1 MTVRA
6 LYASARTITGL
17 LRTTRT
23 GLTARPVLKEETEAE
38 MLARAARAWEAEEA
52 LKKERTEELRA
63 EAKRVRQEMKERVA
77 QHAQVGL
84 QMLQKFLYA
93 FWSF

>member
-6 LYASARTITGL
+6 LHASARTITGL

-52 LKKERTEELRA
+52 LKKKRTEELRA
-63 EAKRVRQEMKERVA
+63 EAQRLRQEMKERVA
-77 QHAQVGL
+77 QHAQVGC
-84 QMLQKFLYA
+84 KYCSCTRYGIFC
-93 FWSF
+93 F